1 MSNLSCLDK
10 INNEF
15 RSSVNGL
22 NKLLPQQIENYLE
35 QQALILEYIK
45 KAEAQ
50 AIIALSDDFLDY
62 NPRIIHYYLC
72 ALSDILEI
80 TLRMFEGLQD
90 DFTELKNV
98 VYKIF
103 K

>member
-1 MSNLSCLDK
+1 MSNLSRSDK
-10 INNEF
+10 INDEF

-62 NPRIIHYYLC
+62 NSHIIHYYLC
-72 ALSDILEI
+72 ALSDSLEI
-80 TLRMFEGLQD
+80 TTRMFEGLQD
-90 DFTELKNV
+90 DFMEIKKCIL
-98 VYKIF
+98 
-103 K
+103 

>member
-1 MSNLSCLDK
+1 MSNLSRLDK

-15 RSSVNGL
+15 RSNVNDL
-22 NKLLPQQIENYLE
+22 NKTLLQQIENYLE
-35 QQALILEYIK
+35 QQALILDYIK

-50 AIIALSDDFLDY
+50 AIIALSDDFLNY
-62 NPRIIHYYLC
+62 NSHIIHYYLC

-80 TLRMFEGLQD
+80 ILGMFEGLQD
-90 DFTELKNV
+90 DFTEIKNIF
-98 VYKIF
+98 YKIF

>member
-1 MSNLSCLDK
+1 MPNLSPSDK

-15 RSSVNGL
+15 RSNINGL

-45 KAEAQ
+45 KVEAQ

-62 NPRIIHYYLC
+62 NSRIIHYYLC
-72 ALSDILEI
+72 ALSDSLEI

-90 DFTELKNV
+90 DFMEIKNC
-98 VYKIF
+98 IL
-103 K
+103 